1 MRCDPRLESNAA
13 SMWRQHALG
22 SEKIMR
28 SNHVTALI
36 ALALCAAPAC
46 HRLDRDDGVPPTA
59 SAAPSKASQFSLEFE
74 GGESL
79 DFERRGDDIIITT
92 AGGKAWG
99 KLKLEA
105 DRVKLEHD
113 GKEAAKAKAK
123 DYGFKVYDGDREL
136 FKVKR
141 KGTGY
146 EVRRADDTELG
157 RFEAQAGR
165 VTNDI
170 VTLESAAGASVLARG
185 GHTLV
190 TVRGGLSAS
199 AALMLAVT
207 EATLPQRLVM
217 ASIVE
222 ERIAP

>member
-1 MRCDPRLESNAA
+1 MRPTYFAA
-13 SMWRQHALG
+13 TLG
-22 SEKIMR
+22 
-28 SNHVTALI
+28 

-46 HRLDRDDGVPPTA
+46 RWPDRDDA
-59 SAAPSKASQFSLEFE
+59 SSHVTGDDSTAPSKASRFSLQFE
-74 GGESL
+74 GAEVL
-79 DFERRGDDIIITT
+79 DFERRGDELIVTA

-99 KLKLEA
+99 TLELEG
-105 DRVKLEHD
+105 DRVKLEQD
-113 GKEAAKAKAK
+113 GKETAKAKVK

-157 RFEAQAGR
+157 RFEERSGRFAG
-165 VTNDI
+165 DA
-170 VTLESAAGASVLARG
+170 VTLEPTGEAAVLKRG

-190 TVRGGLSAS
+190 TVRGPLDSGAVF
-199 AALMLAVT
+199 MLAAT

-217 ASIVE
+217 ATIVAE
-222 ERIAP
+222 LLVPK